1 MKNADVILK
10 KAALFEKLSLYG
22 NRRDF
27 LKAIATN
34 DPIEWKEKFFIPFIN
49 MAKSALAQVPADKKN
64 TDAYSRASTIL
75 SIDPDQSNMDDL
87 KVAIDALVELV
98 PWAAKDP
105 NNSLLTAYQR
115 VKSEWQVPRIPGDE
129 PILPSQMGTY
139 TKVAPPATSG
149 HQSLESVFNFYN
161 TKLQEA
167 TRQSNLAEMFKFI
180 PKVEQIVAKLPE
192 FSPLRDKGQK
202 TIYDARMKAG
212 LGMGTAPK
220 GLTEAIRQH
229 EDPYS
234 GLDMAGFVPKNAV

>member
-1 MKNADVILK
+1 MKTADVILK

-34 DPIEWKEKFFIPFIN
+34 DPVEWKEKYFLPFIE

-115 VKSEWQVPRIPGDE
+115 VRSEWQAPRVPGDD
-129 PILPSQMGTY
+129 PILPSQVGDY
-139 TKVAPPATSG
+139 TKVAPPAAAG
-149 HQSLESVFNFYN
+149 PQSLESLFNFYN
-161 TKLQEA
+161 SKLQDA
-167 TRQSNLAEMFKFI
+167 TQKSNLADMFKFI

-192 FSPLRDKGQK
+192 FSPLRDKGQR

-212 LGMGTAPK
+212 LGMGTPPK
-220 GLTEAIRQH
+220 ALTDKIKSDA
-229 EDPYS
+229 DPFS
-234 GLDMAGFVPKNAV
+234 GLDMPGFVSRYAP